1 MPIRD
6 RLVHSFGTLENL
18 LGSKEIKRDPMK
30 RARNLFPTLISDENL
45 TKAIKTV
52 IKSHRWVRYPD
63 IPNKTAAWL
72 EETLSDRVKELKS
85 IILEGYIPNE
95 VTKKTRYDR
104 NARKWRD
111 ICEPKLFPDQCV
123 HHALIQVV
131 EPVMMRGMD
140 KWCCGSVKQR
150 GAHYG
155 VRAIKKWIK
164 KDSSGTRY
172 CIEADIY
179 HFYDSLK
186 PERVM
191 ARMRSL
197 IKDHKTLDLMERI
210 LSQGVQIGA
219 YCSQWYANT
228 FLQPLDHAIR
238 EQFKAA
244 HYLRYMDNFTIF
256 CNRKREAKR
265 ILAFIERWLSEN
277 DLKLKGNHQI
287 FKTNIRLPNALGY
300 RFGRGYTLLRKQSL
314 LTLKRQLRAFYRLR
328 ERRRVISVKFAQ
340 ALISRLGM
348 LRHCSSIHFY
358 QKHLKKHTQR
368 NLKDIIRAWQ
378 KQALTA

>member
-1 MPIRD
+1 
-6 RLVHSFGTLENL
+6 
-18 LGSKEIKRDPMK
+18 MK
-30 RARNLFPTLISDENL
+30 RVRNLFPTLISDENL

-72 EETLSDRVKELKS
+72 EETLNDRVVELRK
-85 IILEGYIPNE
+85 ILSEGYMPNE

-140 KWCCGSVKQR
+140 KWCCGSVKGR

-155 VRAIKKWIK
+155 VRAIKKWINI
-164 KDSSGTRY
+164 DSSGTRY

-186 PERVM
+186 PDRVM
-191 ARMRSL
+191 QRMKSL

-219 YCSQWYANT
+219 YCSQWFANT

-238 EQFKAA
+238 ERFKTA

-265 ILAFIERWLSEN
+265 ILAFMERWLNDN
-277 DLKLKGNHQI
+277 DLKLKSNHQI

-300 RFGRGYTLLRKQSL
+300 RFGRGFTLLRKHSL
-314 LTLKRQLRAFYRLR
+314 LTLKRQLRSFYRLR
-328 ERRRVISVKFAQ
+328 ERRRIISVKFAQ

-358 QKHLKKHTQR
+358 QKHLHKHTQR
-368 NLKDIIRAWQ
+368 HLKDIIRAWQ
-378 KQALTA
+378 KQALAA